1 VVDQLQIDVIAG
13 ADDLAK
19 ARRGPRGKHPLQATI
34 IASGGS
40 LALISFARAWS
51 PAENPTLEL
60 FRRLLGILFG
70 AFRIVQRVRPIAAD
84 FIRQSRMQ
92 HNALRSDLE
101 NIFVFR
107 LAHSPEQVTIPAA
120 RLDSEAVDLIRHDA
134 PSFWYVR
141 YPPCT
146 KDRVSWLMDG

>member
-1 VVDQLQIDVIAG
+1 LQIDVVAG

-34 IASGGS
+34 IAHGSS
-40 LALISFARAWS
+40 LALIPFARARS
-51 PAENPTLEL
+51 PTENPALKL
-60 FRRLLGILFG
+60 FGRFQSIFFG
-70 AFRIVQRVRPIAAD
+70 AFRVVQGVRPIAAG

-92 HNALRSDLE
+92 HNAPRSDLE

-134 PSFWYVR
+134 RLSGM
-141 YPPCT
+141 CT
-146 KDRVSWLMDG
+146 IHPAPKDRVSWLMDG